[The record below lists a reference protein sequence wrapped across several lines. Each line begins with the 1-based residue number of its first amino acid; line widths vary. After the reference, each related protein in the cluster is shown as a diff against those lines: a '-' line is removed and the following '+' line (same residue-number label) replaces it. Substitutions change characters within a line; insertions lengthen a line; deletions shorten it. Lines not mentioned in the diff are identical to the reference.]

1 MSVLEA
7 TMLMPPKLRFD
18 AAIPSRTHIDAYP
31 GLRTHG
37 PFDSSR
43 VSLPPQ
49 SVLFVFPSALQPLAH
64 QLAAAI
70 RNGHGSVPSFQTLFG
85 VPLTGETMT
94 SLAIDAEL
102 GSPEQAAASYRS
114 AIEAWSKHNNRP
126 EPQLAFVLVPHSE
139 RWETDRPYYQAKA
152 SFARLGIPTQMVTT
166 ELVGDAKQFGWSIAN
181 IGLQAFAK
189 LGGIPWT
196 IESPAEDTDIV
207 IGVGRSD
214 ITRHDGITRIFGY
227 AVSFVGN
234 GVYRQTWSFTPAADE
249 SEYEQRLEDA
259 LFAALSSDAD
269 LDQPARRL
277 VLHLAKKTGHREIA
291 AARRAMKRAGV
302 SIPAAFLR
310 LDDSTLF
317 DLADGS
323 QETLAPPKG
332 LAVRLD
338 EWRMLLQSNGLT
350 ALGPPDSPLL
360 AELNEESDV
369 GSEALDELV
378 AQAFRLSHANWRG
391 FNARSKPVTL
401 AYGDLLAR
409 LVGYLEEVSTWDP
422 SLLRSELQSRPWFL

>member
-1 MSVLEA
+1 M
-7 TMLMPPKLRFD
+7 LRFD
-18 AAIPSRTHIDAYP
+18 AAIPSRTHLDAYP

-37 PFDSSR
+37 PYDSSH
-43 VSLPPQ
+43 VSLPPR
-49 SVLFVFPSALQPLAH
+49 SLLFVFPTSLQTLAH
-64 QLAAAI
+64 DLAAAI
-70 RNGHGSVPSFQTLFG
+70 RRGHGSVPSFETLFR
-85 VPLTGETMT
+85 VPLTGETLT
-94 SLAIDAEL
+94 SLAIDADL
-102 GSPEQAAASYRS
+102 TSPERAAASYRS
-114 AIEAWSKHNNRP
+114 AIESWSKNNHGHD
-126 EPQLAFVLVPHSE
+126 PQLAFVLVPHSE
-139 RWETDRPYYQAKA
+139 RWETERPYYQAKA
-152 SFARLGIPTQMVTT
+152 AFARLGIPTQMVTT
-166 ELVGDAKQFGWSIAN
+166 ELISDPKQFGWSVAN

-196 IESPAEDTDIV
+196 IDAPAEDTDIV
-207 IGVGRSD
+207 IGIGRSD

-249 SEYEQRLEDA
+249 SEYEKRLEEA
-259 LFAALSSDAD
+259 LYSALSSDSD
-269 LDQPARRL
+269 LDQPPRRL
-277 VLHLAKKTGHREIA
+277 VLHLAKKTGRREIA
-291 AARRAMKRAGV
+291 AARRAMERAGV

-317 DLADGS
+317 DLADGLE
-323 QETLAPPKG
+323 ETLAPPKG
-332 LAVRLD
+332 LTVRLD

-360 AELNEESDV
+360 AELNDESDV
-369 GSEALDELV
+369 GTEALDELV

-409 LVGYLEEVSTWDP
+409 LVGYLEEVAIWDP
-422 SLLRSELQSRPWFL
+422 SLLRSELQTRPWFL

>member
-1 MSVLEA
+1 MMGARIGRRAEISTVSQMS
-7 TMLMPPKLRFD
+7 PKL
-18 AAIPSRTHIDAYP
+18 
-31 GLRTHG
+31 
-37 PFDSSR
+37 
-43 VSLPPQ
+43 
-49 SVLFVFPSALQPLAH
+49 
-64 QLAAAI
+64 
-70 RNGHGSVPSFQTLFG
+70 
-85 VPLTGETMT
+85 
-94 SLAIDAEL
+94 
-102 GSPEQAAASYRS
+102 
-114 AIEAWSKHNNRP
+114 
-126 EPQLAFVLVPHSE
+126 
-139 RWETDRPYYQAKA
+139 
-152 SFARLGIPTQMVTT
+152 
-166 ELVGDAKQFGWSIAN
+166 
-181 IGLQAFAK
+181 
-189 LGGIPWT
+189 
-196 IESPAEDTDIV
+196 
-207 IGVGRSD
+207 
-214 ITRHDGITRIFGY
+214 TRIGAQSFFADGSMIGGNRIHRGLLELRESRIGHR
-227 AVSFVGN
+227 SFVGN